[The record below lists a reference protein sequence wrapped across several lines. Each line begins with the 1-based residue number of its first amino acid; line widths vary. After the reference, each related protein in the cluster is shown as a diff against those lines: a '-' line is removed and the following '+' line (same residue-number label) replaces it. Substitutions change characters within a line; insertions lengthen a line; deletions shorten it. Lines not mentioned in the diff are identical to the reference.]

1 MIVRVRTPSR
11 LHFGLLRI
19 PGKETDTIQHPA
31 FGGAGLMIEK
41 PGIELTVR
49 KSDHWTAVG
58 PGADRAL
65 VFARR
70 VSSLFGWNEDR
81 AVEIKVIH
89 CAPEHH
95 GLGTGTQLGLAVALA
110 LSVLEGH
117 DELGTA
123 ELARLSGRGERSA
136 IGLYGFREGGF
147 LVEAGKRAHE
157 SISPLVARVSFP
169 PEWRIVLAI
178 PTTREGL
185 HGSDERAAFEQLK
198 LVCWDEGRTDRLSRL
213 VLLGLIPGLL
223 SRDYPAFAEALNEFN
238 QRAGEPFAEFQGG
251 IYGGR
256 QNNEIV
262 EHMRQAGALG
272 TGQSS
277 WGPAVFG
284 IVPDAAQADHV
295 ARLLRDRFCLTENEV
310 LVTQGCNRG
319 ATLMRGEG

>member
-1 MIVRVRTPSR
+1 MIVRVNTPSR

-19 PGKETDTIQHPA
+19 PGKETDTTHVPA

-49 KSDHWTAVG
+49 KSDQWTAVG

-70 VSSLFGWNEDR
+70 VSSLLGWNED
-81 AVEIKVIH
+81 AAAEIKVIQ

-117 DELGTA
+117 DELNTA

-136 IGLYGFREGGF
+136 IGLHGFREGGF
-147 LVEAGKRAHE
+147 LVEAGKRMHE
-157 SISPLVARVSFP
+157 SISPLVAQVSFP
-169 PEWRIVLAI
+169 PEWCIVLAI
-178 PTTREGL
+178 PSTREGL
-185 HGSDERAAFEQLK
+185 HGSEERAAFERLQHAY
-198 LVCWDEGRTDRLSRL
+198 WDEGRTDRLCRL
-213 VLLGLIPGLL
+213 VLLGLIPALI
-223 SRDYPAFAEALNEFN
+223 SRDYPAFAEALYEFN

-256 QNNEIV
+256 QSNQIV
-262 EHMRQAGALG
+262 EHMRQAGAIG
-272 TGQSS
+272 AGQSS

-284 IVPDAAQADHV
+284 VVPDAAQADHV
-295 ARLLRDRFCLTENEV
+295 ARLLRERLSLNESEV
-310 LVTQGCNRG
+310 LVTQACNRG
-319 ATLMRGEG
+319 TTLKKEC